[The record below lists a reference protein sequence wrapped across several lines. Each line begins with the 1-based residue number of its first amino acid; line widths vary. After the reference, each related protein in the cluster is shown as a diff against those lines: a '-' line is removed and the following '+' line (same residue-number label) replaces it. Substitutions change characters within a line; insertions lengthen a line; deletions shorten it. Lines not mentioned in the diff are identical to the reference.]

1 MELKTRQHK
10 DSTDII
16 KEIKNNTQRELTV
29 AKIKVLVVEDQTVV
43 REGVVAILSFESDIE
58 VVGEA
63 EDGIRALEMMR
74 KKRPD
79 VILLDLMMPR
89 QDGLT
94 TIPKIME
101 IAPDAS
107 ILVLTSFADGDRVYQ
122 AIKAG
127 ALGYMLKDA
136 TRGQLL
142 QAIRDVAQGQ
152 PFLHP
157 SVAIKMIQELNNPL
171 KTSFTADPLTP
182 RELDTL
188 RLIARGLSNQEIAT
202 ELVVHEQT
210 VAKYVS
216 NILDKL
222 HVANRTQAALYALR
236 EGLTPEFAFKFL

>member
-1 MELKTRQHK
+1 
-10 DSTDII
+10 
-16 KEIKNNTQRELTV
+16 V

-63 EDGIRALEMMR
+63 VDGIEAVEMLR
-74 KKRPD
+74 KKHPD

-94 TIPKIME
+94 SIPKIMA
-101 IAPDAS
+101 IAPDVS

-127 ALGYMLKDA
+127 ALGYMLKDS

-142 QAIRDVAQGQ
+142 QAIRDVAEGQ
-152 PFLHP
+152 PSLHP
-157 SVAIKMIQELNNPL
+157 SIAIKMMQEMNNPT
-171 KTSFTADPLTP
+171 KQPFTMDPLTP

-188 RLIARGLSNQEIAT
+188 RLIARGLSNQEIA
-202 ELVVHEQT
+202 LDMVVHERT
-210 VAKYVS
+210 IAKYVS
-216 NILDKL
+216 SILDKL

-236 EGLTPEFAFKFL
+236 EGLTPEFGFEASRI